1 MDTNSIYR
9 ICFFAGVISLM
20 MLWEFFFPKRALTV
34 GRSRWIGN
42 LGIAAI
48 NTLTGRFIA
57 PMVPVAAAGL
67 TVRHGWGIL
76 NIVPVPEWAGILI
89 GITFLDMAIYFQ
101 HVMLHAVP
109 SLFRIHMMHHADH
122 DIDATTGLRFHP
134 VESLLSMSVKLASVF
149 LLGIPPQG
157 VLAFEILLNGMAMF
171 NHGNVKMPLKIDRIA
186 RKVIVTP
193 DMHRVHHS
201 VCIHEMNSNFG
212 SALSLWDYLFGTYR
226 DQPSS
231 GHDAMVIGASHLR
244 EMKWQNILWMLAL
257 PFIAKP
263 GPYPLGR
270 HGRKPVQ

>member
-1 MDTNSIYR
+1 MDTHSIYR

-20 MLWEFFFPKRALTV
+20 MSWEFFFPKRALTV

-48 NTLTGRFIA
+48 NTLTGRFIV

-67 TVRHGWGIL
+67 AVRHGWGIL
-76 NIVPVPEWAGILI
+76 NMVPVPEWAGILI
-89 GITFLDMAIYFQ
+89 GMTFLDMALYVQ
-101 HVMLHAVP
+101 HVLLHAVP

-122 DIDATTGLRFHP
+122 DIDATTGIRFHP
-134 VESLLSMSVKLASVF
+134 VESLLSMGVKLASVL

-171 NHGNVKMPLKIDRIA
+171 NHGNVKMPLRVDRIL

-201 VCIHEMNSNFG
+201 VCINETNSNFA
-212 SALSLWDYLFGTYR
+212 SVLSLWDHLFGTYR
-226 DQPSS
+226 DQPLS

-270 HGRKPVQ
+270 HGRKPGQ